1 MIQKYFGRVSFID
14 RGLLISFVFVLEAK
28 SISQA
33 YELIQAKYKVTE
45 EQILDL
51 KITNRKAI
59 KTHKENSLKH
69 WMEKISRKG
78 DKNE

>member
-33 YELIQAKYKVTE
+33 YELIQAKYKSKSN
-45 EQILDL
+45 Q
-51 KITNRKAI
+51 
-59 KTHKENSLKH
+59 NS
-69 WMEKISRKG
+69 
-78 DKNE
+78 